1 MISRKSLLFF
11 IDYSLFM
18 NAKEIFDKLIIYDG
32 LILIIEII
40 LIGQPILLPIGL
52 SYLVQEFFESRLKDY
67 YLRTVEKMSVS
78 LVENSSFSVLE
89 NPIQEIGGLN
99 F

>member
-1 MISRKSLLFF
+1 MF
-11 IDYSLFM
+11 I
-18 NAKEIFDKLIIYDG
+18 NAQEIVDKLIIYDG

-52 SYLVQEFFESRLKDY
+52 SYLVQGLFESRLKDY

-78 LVENSSFSVLE
+78 LVENSSFSVLK